1 MEVVPPMGVDLQGDL
16 RATEEAWL
24 FLSQENPLIHLVEL
38 NPAIQVA
45 LLFKQKNLHVMH
57 QTRIALQVRPTPEF
71 IPLPAQAARAKVIAH
86 RLLKA
91 LVQRVLTGTA

>member
-1 MEVVPPMGVDLQGDL
+1 MPPPMGVGLQGDL

-45 LLFKQKNLHVMH
+45 LLFKQKVSFYFKL
-57 QTRIALQVRPTPEF
+57 R
-71 IPLPAQAARAKVIAH
+71 
-86 RLLKA
+86 
-91 LVQRVLTGTA
+91 

>member
-1 MEVVPPMGVDLQGDL
+1 MGVPPGLALQEDL

-45 LLFKQKNLHVMH
+45 LLFKQKVSPYF
-57 QTRIALQVRPTPEF
+57 Q
-71 IPLPAQAARAKVIAH
+71 
-86 RLLKA
+86 LKA
-91 LVQRVLTGTA
+91 FKTVSR